1 MSRDLTEAT
10 PRMRDF
16 AIRLIGLAKE
26 ELNLRV
32 IVTSVARLFEVQ
44 VALYA
49 QGRNTLENVNKLRIR
64 AKLAPITHK
73 ENKYKVTWTLASRHI
88 INLSND
94 DPTDNLSHAIDFG
107 ILDKNGKY
115 MGDVKADVN
124 NDNKSDYIQL
134 GLLAKKV
141 DSEII
146 WGGNWKK
153 SKDYQHYEEPKWINP
168 A

>member
-1 MSRDLTEAT
+1 MSRDLNEAT

-16 AIRLIGLAKE
+16 ALKLIGRAKE
-26 ELNLRV
+26 ELGIRV
-32 IVTSVARLFEVQ
+32 IVTDVSRLYEVQ

-49 QGRNTLENVNKLRIR
+49 QGRETLENVNKLRLR
-64 AKLAPITHK
+64 AKLSPITHK
-73 ENKYKVTWTLASRHI
+73 ENKNKVTWTLASRHI

-94 DPTDNLSHAIDFG
+94 DPTDNLSSAIDFG

-115 MGDVKADVN
+115 MGDIKADVN
-124 NDNKSDYIQL
+124 NDNKFDYIQL
-134 GLLAKKV
+134 GELAKRI
-141 DSEII
+141 DPDII

-153 SKDYQHYEEPKWINP
+153 KDYPHFEEPKWISL